1 MTTTQENTQHT
12 QKPTTVEDSSDS
24 LINLLHRAWQTR
36 DEFKQ
41 QWQQEHTNCYRI
53 FHGTNEGLLGTTL
66 DRYGS
71 LLILQT
77 FHHSLSD
84 NELQQVQSFV
94 DDTFPSLHLT
104 YNDRSDNNSR
114 IQASPKN
121 ADNLDR
127 RSVEALELG
136 IKYCIQGRH
145 SGQDPWLFLD
155 LRAGRR
161 YVKAHSKDKT
171 VLNLFSYTCGIGS
184 AAAAGGA
191 KRVVNV
197 DFAESSL
204 AVGKENAQL
213 NNFQQIEFIQSD
225 VFPAIK
231 QFANM
236 PISVRRGKKLP
247 KYPKHKPEQFDL
259 VFLDPPRWAKSAF
272 GTVDLVRDYQ
282 ALFKPSLLAT
292 KDGGQLICCNNVA
305 QVDREEWL
313 ESLKR
318 CAIKAG
324 RPLKSIEVILPDA
337 DFPSPDGNPPLK
349 IAICQ
354 L

>member
-1 MTTTQENTQHT
+1 MNTTITEVTQIT
-12 QKPTTVEDSSDS
+12 KDLKS
-24 LINLLHRAWQTR
+24 LLNQAWQSR
-36 DEFKQ
+36 CELQ
-41 QWQQEHTNCYRI
+41 EQWQQEQTNCYRI
-53 FHGTNEGLLGTTL
+53 FHGTNEGLPGTTL
-66 DRYGS
+66 DRYGP

-77 FHHSLSD
+77 FHQSLSD
-84 NELQQVQSFV
+84 DEFEQVQSFAHE
-94 DDTFPSLHLT
+94 TFPELHLT

-114 IQASPKN
+114 IQPADDN
-121 ADNLDR
+121 AHNLD
-127 RSVEALELG
+127 SQPMEALELG
-136 IKYCIQGRH
+136 IKYRVQGRH
-145 SGQDPWLFLD
+145 LGQDPWLFLD

-171 VLNLFSYTCGIGS
+171 VLNLFSYTCGIGI

-204 AVGKENAQL
+204 AIGMENARL
-213 NNFQQIEFIQSD
+213 NDLKQVEFIQSD

-247 KYPKHKPEQFDL
+247 KYPKHGPEQFDL

-272 GTVDLVRDYQ
+272 GNVDLIRDYQ
-282 ALFKPSLLAT
+282 SLFKPSLLAT

-305 QVDREEWL
+305 QVDRDEWL
-313 ESLKR
+313 ESLQR

-324 RPLKSIEVILPDA
+324 RPLKSIEMLLPDA

>member
-1 MTTTQENTQHT
+1 MNELKN
-12 QKPTTVEDSSDS
+12 
-24 LINLLHRAWQTR
+24 LIDQAWQNRADLKT
-36 DEFKQ
+36 
-41 QWQQEHTNCYRI
+41 QWQAELTDCYRI
-53 FHGTNEGLLGTTL
+53 FHGTNEGSLGTTL
-66 DRYGS
+66 DRYGP

-77 FHHSLSD
+77 FHQSLAD
-84 NELQQVQSFV
+84 NELTQVREFV
-94 DDTFPSLHLT
+94 SKQFPDLHLV
-104 YNDRSDNNSR
+104 YNDRSRDHSR
-114 IQASPKN
+114 IQDSPHEIQEL
-121 ADNLDR
+121 DNTPM
-127 RSVEALELG
+127 VANELG
-136 IKYCIQGRH
+136 VKYRVQARH
-145 SGQDPWLFLD
+145 QGQDPWLFLD

-161 YVKAHSKDKT
+161 YIKAISQGKT
-171 VLNLFSYTCGIGS
+171 VLNLFSYTCGIGI
-184 AAAAGGA
+184 AAAVGGA

-204 AVGKENAQL
+204 AVGMENAKL
-213 NNFQQIEFIQSD
+213 NKLDQVEFIQSD

-236 PISVRRGKKLP
+236 PITARRGKKLP

-272 GTVDLVRDYQ
+272 GNVDLIRDYQ
-282 ALFKPSLLAT
+282 SLFKPSLLAT

-305 QVDREEWL
+305 QVNRDEWL

-324 RPLKSIEVILPDA
+324 RPLKSIEILLPDT

>member
-1 MTTTQENTQHT
+1 MNELKN
-12 QKPTTVEDSSDS
+12 
-24 LINLLHRAWQTR
+24 LIDQAWQNRADLKT
-36 DEFKQ
+36 
-41 QWQQEHTNCYRI
+41 QWQAELTDCYRI
-53 FHGTNEGLLGTTL
+53 FHGTNEGSPGTTL
-66 DRYGS
+66 DRYGP

-77 FHHSLSD
+77 FHQCLAD
-84 NELQQVQSFV
+84 NELTQVREFV
-94 DDTFPSLHLT
+94 SKQFPDLHLV
-104 YNDRSDNNSR
+104 YNDRSRDHSR
-114 IQASPKN
+114 IQSSSN
-121 ADNLDR
+121 EIQELDNTPM
-127 RSVEALELG
+127 VANELG
-136 IKYCIQGRH
+136 VKYRVQGRH
-145 SGQDPWLFLD
+145 QGQDPWLFLD

-161 YVKAHSKDKT
+161 YIKAISQGKT
-171 VLNLFSYTCGIGS
+171 VLNLFSYTCGIGI
-184 AAAAGGA
+184 AAAVGGA

-204 AVGKENAQL
+204 AVGMENAKL
-213 NNFQQIEFIQSD
+213 NKLDQVEFIQSD

-231 QFANM
+231 QFANI
-236 PISVRRGKKLP
+236 PITVRRGKKLP

-272 GTVDLVRDYQ
+272 GNVDLIRDYQ
-282 ALFKPSLLAT
+282 SLFKPSLLAT
-292 KDGGQLICCNNVA
+292 KEGGQLICCNNVA
-305 QVDREEWL
+305 QVDRDEWL

-324 RPLKSIEVILPDA
+324 RPLKSIEILLPDT

>member
-1 MTTTQENTQHT
+1 MNELKTQLSQAWLNR
-12 QKPTTVEDSSDS
+12 SD
-24 LINLLHRAWQTR
+24 LQ
-36 DEFKQ
+36 Q
-41 QWQQEHTNCYRI
+41 QWQEESTDCYRI
-53 FHGTNEGLLGTTL
+53 FHGTNEGLPGTTL
-66 DRYGS
+66 DRYGP

-77 FHHSLSD
+77 FHNSVSED
-84 NELQQVQSFV
+84 ELEQVRQFSAE
-94 DDTFPSLHLT
+94 TFPNLHLV
-104 YNDRSDNNSR
+104 YNDRSRNNSR
-114 IQASPKN
+114 IETTN
-121 ADNLDR
+121 EVHELDNLPM
-127 RSVEALELG
+127 EASELG
-136 IKYCIQGRH
+136 VKYRVQGRH
-145 SGQDPWLFLD
+145 QGQDPWLFLD
-155 LRAGRR
+155 LRSGRR
-161 YVKAHSKDKT
+161 YVKANSEGKT
-171 VLNLFSYTCGIGS
+171 VLNLFSYTCGIGI
-184 AAAAGGA
+184 AAGVGGA

-204 AVGKENAQL
+204 AVGMENAKL
-213 NNFQQIEFIQSD
+213 NKLNQVEFIQSD

-247 KYPKHKPEQFDL
+247 KYPKHSPEQFDL

-272 GTVDLVRDYQ
+272 GNVDLIRDYQ
-282 ALFKPSLLAT
+282 SLFKPSLLAT

-305 QVDREEWL
+305 QVDRDEWL

-324 RPLKSIEVILPDA
+324 RPLKSIEILLPDS

>member
-1 MTTTQENTQHT
+1 MNEL
-12 QKPTTVEDSSDS
+12 KK
-24 LINLLHRAWQTR
+24 LISQAWQNR
-36 DEFKQ
+36 SDLKA
-41 QWQQEHTNCYRI
+41 QWQLEETDCYRI
-53 FHGTNEGLLGTTL
+53 FHGTNEGLPGTTL
-66 DRYGS
+66 DRYGP

-77 FHHSLSD
+77 FH
-84 NELQQVQSFV
+84 QSV
-94 DDTFPSLHLT
+94 TDDEFAEVREFAAEEFPDLHLV
-104 YNDRSDNNSR
+104 YNDRSRDHSR
-114 IQASPKN
+114 IQDS
-121 ADNLDR
+121 ADEVHALD
-127 RSVEALELG
+127 SVPMEANELG
-136 IKYCIQGRH
+136 VKYQVQGRH
-145 SGQDPWLFLD
+145 QGQDPWLFLD

-161 YVKAHSKDKT
+161 YVKANSEGKT
-171 VLNLFSYTCGIGS
+171 VLNLFSYTCGIGI
-184 AAAAGGA
+184 AAGAGGA

-204 AVGKENAQL
+204 AVGIENAKL
-213 NNFQQIEFIQSD
+213 NKLKQIEFIQSD

-231 QFANM
+231 QYANM
-236 PISVRRGKKLP
+236 PIAVRRGKKLP

-272 GTVDLVRDYQ
+272 GNVDLIRDYQ
-282 ALFKPSLLAT
+282 SLFKPSLLAT

-305 QVDREEWL
+305 QVDRDEWL

-324 RPLKSIEVILPDA
+324 RPLKSIEILLPDT

-349 IAICQ
+349 VAICQ

>member
-1 MTTTQENTQHT
+1 MNELKTRLNQ
-12 QKPTTVEDSSDS
+12 
-24 LINLLHRAWQTR
+24 AWQART
-36 DEFKQ
+36 DLQQ
-41 QWQQEHTNCYRI
+41 QWQEENTNCYRI
-53 FHGTNEGLLGTTL
+53 FHGTNEGLPGTTL
-66 DRYGS
+66 DRYGP

-77 FHHSLSD
+77 FHQAVTEDQLAQVREFASD
-84 NELQQVQSFV
+84 L
-94 DDTFPSLHLT
+94 FPDLHLV
-104 YNDRSDNNSR
+104 YNDRSRDNSR
-114 IQASPKN
+114 IQVENDEIHA
-121 ADNLDR
+121 LD
-127 RSVEALELG
+127 SQPVEAVELG
-136 IKYCIQGRH
+136 VNYRIQGRH
-145 SGQDPWLFLD
+145 QGQDPWLFLD

-161 YVKAHSKDKT
+161 YVKAHCKDKT
-171 VLNLFSYTCGIGS
+171 VLNLFSYTCGIGI
-184 AAAAGGA
+184 AAGVGGA

-204 AVGKENAQL
+204 AVGIENAQL
-213 NNFQQIEFIQSD
+213 NQLNQVEFIQSD

-247 KYPKHKPEQFDL
+247 KYPKHAPEQFDL

-272 GTVDLVRDYQ
+272 GNVDLIRDYQ
-282 ALFKPSLLAT
+282 SLFKPSLLAT
-292 KDGGQLICCNNVA
+292 KDGGQLICCNNAA
-305 QVDREEWL
+305 QVDRDEWL

-324 RPLKSIEVILPDA
+324 RPLKSIEMLLPDA

>member
-1 MTTTQENTQHT
+1 MNELKTQLSQAWLNR
-12 QKPTTVEDSSDS
+12 SD
-24 LINLLHRAWQTR
+24 LQ
-36 DEFKQ
+36 Q
-41 QWQQEHTNCYRI
+41 QWQEESTDCYRI
-53 FHGTNEGLLGTTL
+53 FHGTNEGLPGTTL
-66 DRYGS
+66 DRYGP

-77 FHHSLSD
+77 FHNSVSED
-84 NELQQVQSFV
+84 ELEQVRQFSAE
-94 DDTFPSLHLT
+94 TFPNLHLV
-104 YNDRSDNNSR
+104 YNDRSRNNSR
-114 IQASPKN
+114 IETTN
-121 ADNLDR
+121 EVHELDNLPM
-127 RSVEALELG
+127 EASELG
-136 IKYCIQGRH
+136 VKYRVQGRH
-145 SGQDPWLFLD
+145 QGQDPWLFLD
-155 LRAGRR
+155 LRSGRR
-161 YVKAHSKDKT
+161 YVKANSEGKT
-171 VLNLFSYTCGIGS
+171 VLNLFSYTCGIGI
-184 AAAAGGA
+184 AAGVGGA

-204 AVGKENAQL
+204 AVGMENAKL
-213 NNFQQIEFIQSD
+213 NKLDQVEFIQSD

-247 KYPKHKPEQFDL
+247 KYPKHSPEQFDL

-272 GTVDLVRDYQ
+272 GNVDLIRDYQ
-282 ALFKPSLLAT
+282 SLFKPSLLAT

-305 QVDREEWL
+305 QVDRDEWL

-324 RPLKSIEVILPDA
+324 RPLKSIEILLPDN

>member
-1 MTTTQENTQHT
+1 MNEL
-12 QKPTTVEDSSDS
+12 KD
-24 LINLLHRAWQTR
+24 LLSQAWQNR
-36 DEFKQ
+36 ADLQ
-41 QWQQEHTNCYRI
+41 AQWQEEQSDCYRI
-53 FHGTNEGLLGTTL
+53 FHGTNEGLPGTTL
-66 DRYGS
+66 DRYGP

-77 FHHSLSD
+77 FHQSVTD
-84 NELQQVQSFV
+84 EELEQVREFAAEQFA
-94 DDTFPSLHLT
+94 DLHLV
-104 YNDRSDNNSR
+104 YNDRSKGNSR
-114 IQASPKN
+114 IQNVSDEIN
-121 ADNLDR
+121 ELD
-127 RSVEALELG
+127 SLPMEATELG
-136 IKYCIQGRH
+136 VKYRVQGRH
-145 SGQDPWLFLD
+145 QGQDPWLFLD

-161 YVKAHSKDKT
+161 YVKANCEGKT
-171 VLNLFSYTCGIGS
+171 VLNLFSYTCGIGI
-184 AAAAGGA
+184 AAGVGGA

-204 AVGKENAQL
+204 AVGIENARL
-213 NNFQQIEFIQSD
+213 NNLKQVEFIQSD

-247 KYPKHKPEQFDL
+247 KYPKHAAEQFDL

-272 GTVDLVRDYQ
+272 GNVDLIRDYQ
-282 ALFKPSLLAT
+282 SLFKPSLLAT

-305 QVDREEWL
+305 QVDRDEWI

-318 CAIKAG
+318 CAVKTG
-324 RPLKSIEVILPDA
+324 RPLKSVEILLPDT

-349 IAICQ
+349 VAICQ

>member
-1 MTTTQENTQHT
+1 MNELKN
-12 QKPTTVEDSSDS
+12 
-24 LINLLHRAWQTR
+24 LISQAWQNR
-36 DEFKQ
+36 SDLKA
-41 QWQQEHTNCYRI
+41 QWQQEKTDCYRI
-53 FHGTNEGLLGTTL
+53 FHGTNEGLPGTTL
-66 DRYGS
+66 DRYGP

-77 FHHSLSD
+77 FHQSVSD
-84 NELQQVQSFV
+84 DELAQVREFTNEE
-94 DDTFPSLHLT
+94 FPDLHLV
-104 YNDRSDNNSR
+104 YNDRSRNNSR
-114 IQASPKN
+114 IQESEN
-121 ADNLDR
+121 
-127 RSVEALELG
+127 EALELDSTPMEATELG
-136 IKYCIQGRH
+136 VKYRVQGRH
-145 SGQDPWLFLD
+145 QGQDPWLFLD

-161 YVKAHSKDKT
+161 YVKSHSEGKT
-171 VLNLFSYTCGIGS
+171 VLNLFSYTCGIGI
-184 AAAAGGA
+184 AAGVGGA

-204 AVGKENAQL
+204 AIGIENARL
-213 NNFQQIEFIQSD
+213 NNLKQIEFIQSD

-236 PISVRRGKKLP
+236 PIAVRRGKKLP
-247 KYPKHKPEQFDL
+247 NYPKHKPEQFDL

-272 GTVDLVRDYQ
+272 GNVDLIRDYQ
-282 ALFKPSLLAT
+282 SLFKPSLLAT

-324 RPLKSIEVILPDA
+324 RPLKSIEILLPDI

-349 IAICQ
+349 VAICQ

>member
-1 MTTTQENTQHT
+1 MNELKNFMSQ
-12 QKPTTVEDSSDS
+12 
-24 LINLLHRAWQTR
+24 AWQNR
-36 DEFKQ
+36 ADLKA
-41 QWQQEHTNCYRI
+41 QWQAEQTDCYRI
-53 FHGTNEGLLGTTL
+53 FHGTNEGSPGTTL
-66 DRYGS
+66 DRYGP

-77 FHHSLSD
+77 FHQGLSD
-84 NELQQVQSFV
+84 DEFTQVRAFTNEQ
-94 DDTFPSLHLT
+94 FPDLHLV
-104 YNDRSDNNSR
+104 YNDRSRDNSR
-114 IQASPKN
+114 IQDTP
-121 ADNLDR
+121 DEIQELD
-127 RSVEALELG
+127 SMPMVANELG
-136 IKYCIQGRH
+136 VKYRVQGRH
-145 SGQDPWLFLD
+145 QGQDPWLFLD

-161 YVKAHSKDKT
+161 YIKANSKGKT
-171 VLNLFSYTCGIGS
+171 VLNLFSYTCGIGI
-184 AAAAGGA
+184 AAGVGGA

-204 AVGKENAQL
+204 AVGIENAKLNQL
-213 NNFQQIEFIQSD
+213 DQVEFIQSD

-236 PISVRRGKKLP
+236 PITVRRGKKLP

-272 GTVDLVRDYQ
+272 GNVDLIRDYQ
-282 ALFKPSLLAT
+282 SLFKPSLLAT
-292 KDGGQLICCNNVA
+292 KEGGQLICCNNVA
-305 QVDREEWL
+305 QVNRDEWL

-324 RPLKSIEVILPDA
+324 RPLKSIEILLPDS

>member
-1 MTTTQENTQHT
+1 MNEL
-12 QKPTTVEDSSDS
+12 K
-24 LINLLHRAWQTR
+24 ILLSQAWQTR
-36 DEFKQ
+36 SDLQQ
-41 QWQQEHTNCYRI
+41 QWQKEHTDCYRI
-53 FHGTNEGLLGTTL
+53 FHGTNEGLPGTTL
-66 DRYGS
+66 DRYGP

-77 FHHSLSD
+77 FHKSVSD
-84 NELQQVQSFV
+84 DELEQVREFATESFP
-94 DDTFPSLHLT
+94 DLHLV
-104 YNDRSDNNSR
+104 YNDRSRDNSR
-114 IQASPKN
+114 IETTAEAHELDSLPMEAS
-121 ADNLDR
+121 
-127 RSVEALELG
+127 ELG
-136 IKYCIQGRH
+136 VKYRVQGRH
-145 SGQDPWLFLD
+145 QGQDPWLFLD

-161 YVKAHSKDKT
+161 YVKANCEGKT
-171 VLNLFSYTCGIGS
+171 VLNLFSYTCGIGI
-184 AAAAGGA
+184 AAGAGGA

-204 AVGKENAQL
+204 AVGIENAKL
-213 NNFQQIEFIQSD
+213 NKLDQIEFIQSD

-247 KYPKHKPEQFDL
+247 KYPKHSPEQFDL

-272 GTVDLVRDYQ
+272 GNVDLIRDYQ
-282 ALFKPSLLAT
+282 SLFKPSLLAT
-292 KDGGQLICCNNVA
+292 RDGGQLICCNNVA
-305 QVDREEWL
+305 QVDRDEWL

-318 CAIKAG
+318 CAIKVG
-324 RPLKSIEVILPDA
+324 RPLKSIEILLPDT

>member
-1 MTTTQENTQHT
+1 MNELNA
-12 QKPTTVEDSSDS
+12 
-24 LINLLHRAWQTR
+24 LICQAWQNR
-36 DEFKQ
+36 SDLKA
-41 QWQQEHTNCYRI
+41 QWQEEQTDCYRI
-53 FHGTNEGLLGTTL
+53 FHGTNEGLPGTTL
-66 DRYGS
+66 DRYGP

-77 FHHSLSD
+77 FHKSVSD
-84 NELQQVQSFV
+84 IELAQVRKFAIE
-94 DDTFPSLHLT
+94 TFPDLHLV
-104 YNDRSDNNSR
+104 YNDRSGDNSR
-114 IQASPKN
+114 IQDSPDEINELDIAAMEASEQG
-121 ADNLDR
+121 
-127 RSVEALELG
+127 V
-136 IKYCIQGRH
+136 KYRVKGRH
-145 SGQDPWLFLD
+145 QGQDPWLFLD

-161 YVKAHSKDKT
+161 YVKAYSAGKT
-171 VLNLFSYTCGIGS
+171 VLNLFSYTCGIGI

-204 AVGKENAQL
+204 AIGMENAKL
-213 NNFQQIEFIQSD
+213 NKLDQVEFIQSD

-231 QFANM
+231 QYANM

-247 KYPKHKPEQFDL
+247 KYPKHGPEQFDL

-272 GTVDLVRDYQ
+272 GNVDLIRDYQ
-282 ALFKPSLLAT
+282 SLFKPSLLAT

-305 QVDREEWL
+305 QVDRDEWL
-313 ESLKR
+313 ELLRR

-324 RPLKSIEVILPDA
+324 RPLKSIEILLPDT

>member
-1 MTTTQENTQHT
+1 MNELKNLISQAWQNRSDLKAQWLAENT
-12 QKPTTVEDSSDS
+12 D
-24 LINLLHRAWQTR
+24 
-36 DEFKQ
+36 
-41 QWQQEHTNCYRI
+41 CYRI
-53 FHGTNEGLLGTTL
+53 FHGTNEGLPGTTL
-66 DRYGS
+66 DRYGP

-77 FHHSLSD
+77 FHQPVAD
-84 NELQQVQSFV
+84 DELVQVREFAAEE
-94 DDTFPSLHLT
+94 FPELHLV
-104 YNDRSDNNSR
+104 YNDRSRDNSR
-114 IQASPKN
+114 IQEN
-121 ADNLDR
+121 TVEVHELD
-127 RSVEALELG
+127 STAMEANELG
-136 IKYCIQGRH
+136 VKYRVQGRH
-145 SGQDPWLFLD
+145 QGQDPWLFLD

-161 YVKAHSKDKT
+161 YVKAHSEGKT
-171 VLNLFSYTCGIGS
+171 VLNLFSYTCGIGI
-184 AAAAGGA
+184 AAGAGGA

-204 AVGKENAQL
+204 AVGMENAKL
-213 NNFQQIEFIQSD
+213 NKLDQVEFIHSD

-236 PISVRRGKKLP
+236 PIAVRRGKKLP

-272 GTVDLVRDYQ
+272 GNVDLIRDYQ
-282 ALFKPSLLAT
+282 SLFKPSLLAT

-305 QVDREEWL
+305 QVDRDEWL

-318 CAIKAG
+318 CAITAG
-324 RPLKSIEVILPDA
+324 RPLKSIEMLLPDT

-349 IAICQ
+349 VAICQ

>member
-1 MTTTQENTQHT
+1 MNELKN
-12 QKPTTVEDSSDS
+12 
-24 LINLLHRAWQTR
+24 LISQAWQNR
-36 DEFKQ
+36 SDLKA
-41 QWQQEHTNCYRI
+41 QWLEEKTDCYRI
-53 FHGTNEGLLGTTL
+53 FHGTNEGLPGTTL
-66 DRYGS
+66 DRYGP

-77 FHHSLSD
+77 FHQSVTD
-84 NELQQVQSFV
+84 DELAEVRVFA
-94 DDTFPSLHLT
+94 TEEFPDLHLV
-104 YNDRSDNNSR
+104 YNDRSRDHSR
-114 IQASPKN
+114 IQDS
-121 ADNLDR
+121 ADEVNTLD
-127 RSVEALELG
+127 SVPMEANELG
-136 IKYCIQGRH
+136 VKYQVQGRH
-145 SGQDPWLFLD
+145 QGQDPWLFLD

-161 YVKAHSKDKT
+161 YVKAQSEGKT
-171 VLNLFSYTCGIGS
+171 VLNLFSYTCGIGI
-184 AAAAGGA
+184 AAGAGGA

-204 AVGKENAQL
+204 AVGIENAKL
-213 NNFQQIEFIQSD
+213 NNLKQIEFIQSD

-231 QFANM
+231 QYANM
-236 PISVRRGKKLP
+236 PIAVRRGKKLP

-272 GTVDLVRDYQ
+272 GNVDLIRDYQ
-282 ALFKPSLLAT
+282 SLFKPSLLAT

-305 QVDREEWL
+305 QVDRDEWL

-324 RPLKSIEVILPDA
+324 RPLKSIEILLPDT

-349 IAICQ
+349 VAICQ

>member
-1 MTTTQENTQHT
+1 MTDLKHLISQAWENRSALQ
-12 QKPTTVEDSSDS
+12 
-24 LINLLHRAWQTR
+24 A
-36 DEFKQ
+36 
-41 QWQQEHTNCYRI
+41 QWLAEHTNCYRI
-53 FHGTNEGLLGTTL
+53 FHGTNEGLPGTTL
-66 DRYGS
+66 DRYGP

-77 FHHSLSD
+77 FHQSLSD
-84 NELQQVQSFV
+84 DELDQVQGFAN
-94 DDTFPSLHLT
+94 DTFPDLHLT
-104 YNDRSDNNSR
+104 YNDRSNDNSR
-114 IQASPKN
+114 IQPADDN
-121 ADNLDR
+121 AHDLDNQPM
-127 RSVEALELG
+127 EANELG
-136 IKYCIQGRH
+136 IQYRVQGRH
-145 SGQDPWLFLD
+145 QGQDPWLFLD
-155 LRAGRR
+155 LRSGRR
-161 YVKAHSKDKT
+161 YVKANSNNKT
-171 VLNLFSYTCGIGS
+171 VLNLFSYTCGIGI

-197 DFAESSL
+197 DFSESSL
-204 AVGKENAQL
+204 AVGMENAKL
-213 NNFQQIEFIQSD
+213 NNLDLVEFIQSD

-247 KYPKHKPEQFDL
+247 KYPKHGAEQFDL

-272 GTVDLVRDYQ
+272 GNVDLIRDYQ
-282 ALFKPSLLAT
+282 SLFKPSLLAT

-305 QVDREEWL
+305 QVDRDEWL
-313 ESLKR
+313 ESLTR

-324 RPLKSIEVILPDA
+324 RPLKSIEILLPDA

>member
-1 MTTTQENTQHT
+1 MNELKNLISQAWQNRTDLKAQWLAENT
-12 QKPTTVEDSSDS
+12 D
-24 LINLLHRAWQTR
+24 
-36 DEFKQ
+36 
-41 QWQQEHTNCYRI
+41 CYRI
-53 FHGTNEGLLGTTL
+53 FHGTNEGLPGTTL
-66 DRYGS
+66 DRYGP

-77 FHHSLSD
+77 FHQSVAD
-84 NELQQVQSFV
+84 DELAQVREFAAEE
-94 DDTFPSLHLT
+94 FPDLHLV
-104 YNDRSDNNSR
+104 YNDRSRDNSR
-114 IQASPKN
+114 IQENTDEVHELDSMPMEAS
-121 ADNLDR
+121 
-127 RSVEALELG
+127 ELG
-136 IKYCIQGRH
+136 VKYRVQGRH
-145 SGQDPWLFLD
+145 QGQDPWLFLD

-161 YVKAHSKDKT
+161 YVKAHSEGKT
-171 VLNLFSYTCGIGS
+171 VLNLFSYTCGIGI
-184 AAAAGGA
+184 AAGVGGA

-204 AVGKENAQL
+204 AVGIENALL
-213 NNFQQIEFIQSD
+213 NKLDQVEFIQSD

-236 PISVRRGKKLP
+236 PIAVRRGKKLP

-272 GTVDLVRDYQ
+272 GNVDLIRDYQ
-282 ALFKPSLLAT
+282 SLFKPSLLAT
-292 KDGGQLICCNNVA
+292 KKGGQLICCNNVA
-305 QVDREEWL
+305 QVDRDEWL

-324 RPLKSIEVILPDA
+324 RPLKSIEMLLPDT

-349 IAICQ
+349 VAICQ

>member
-1 MTTTQENTQHT
+1 MNELKTQLSQAWLNR
-12 QKPTTVEDSSDS
+12 SD
-24 LINLLHRAWQTR
+24 LQ
-36 DEFKQ
+36 Q
-41 QWQQEHTNCYRI
+41 QWQEESTDCYRI
-53 FHGTNEGLLGTTL
+53 FHGTNEGLPGTTL
-66 DRYGS
+66 DRYGP

-77 FHHSLSD
+77 FHNSVSED
-84 NELQQVQSFV
+84 ELEQVRQFSAE
-94 DDTFPSLHLT
+94 TFPNLHLV
-104 YNDRSDNNSR
+104 YNDRSRNNSR
-114 IQASPKN
+114 IETTN
-121 ADNLDR
+121 EVHELDNLPM
-127 RSVEALELG
+127 EASELG
-136 IKYCIQGRH
+136 VKYRVQGRH
-145 SGQDPWLFLD
+145 QGQDPWLFLD
-155 LRAGRR
+155 LRSGRR
-161 YVKAHSKDKT
+161 YVKANSEGKT
-171 VLNLFSYTCGIGS
+171 VLNLFSYTCGIGI
-184 AAAAGGA
+184 AAGVGGA

-204 AVGKENAQL
+204 AVGMENAKL
-213 NNFQQIEFIQSD
+213 NKLDQVEFIQSD

-247 KYPKHKPEQFDL
+247 KYPKHSPEQFDL

-272 GTVDLVRDYQ
+272 GNVDLIRDYQ
-282 ALFKPSLLAT
+282 SLFKPSLLAT

-305 QVDREEWL
+305 QVDRDEWL

-324 RPLKSIEVILPDA
+324 RPLKSIEILLPDS

>member
-1 MTTTQENTQHT
+1 MNDL
-12 QKPTTVEDSSDS
+12 KN
-24 LINLLHRAWQTR
+24 LISQAWQNR
-36 DEFKQ
+36 ADLKI
-41 QWQQEHTNCYRI
+41 QWQAEQTDCYRI
-53 FHGTNEGLLGTTL
+53 FHGTNEGLPGTTL
-66 DRYGS
+66 DRYGP

-77 FHHSLSD
+77 FHQPLSEE
-84 NELQQVQSFV
+84 ELAQVHEFASEA
-94 DDTFPSLHLT
+94 FPDLHLT
-104 YNDRSDNNSR
+104 YNDRSKNNSR
-114 IQASPKN
+114 IQN
-121 ADNLDR
+121 APDELHELDTLPM
-127 RSVEALELG
+127 EANELG
-136 IKYCIQGRH
+136 IKYRVQGRH
-145 SGQDPWLFLD
+145 QGQDPWLFLD
-155 LRAGRR
+155 LRTGRR
-161 YVKAHSKDKT
+161 YVKSVSEGKT
-171 VLNLFSYTCGIGS
+171 VLNLFSYTCGIGI
-184 AAAAGGA
+184 AAAMGGA

-204 AVGKENAQL
+204 AIGMENARL
-213 NNFQQIEFIQSD
+213 NNVKQVEFIQSD

-236 PISVRRGKKLP
+236 PITVRRGKKLP
-247 KYPKHKPEQFDL
+247 KYPKHKAEQFDV

-272 GTVDLVRDYQ
+272 GNVDLIRDYQ
-282 ALFKPSLLAT
+282 SLFKPSLLAT

-324 RPLKSIEVILPDA
+324 RPLKSIEVLLPDT

>member
-1 MTTTQENTQHT
+1 MNELKN
-12 QKPTTVEDSSDS
+12 
-24 LINLLHRAWQTR
+24 LISQAWQNR
-36 DEFKQ
+36 SDLKS
-41 QWQQEHTNCYRI
+41 QWQEEQTDCYRI
-53 FHGTNEGLLGTTL
+53 FHGTNEGLPGTTL
-66 DRYGS
+66 DRYGP

-77 FHHSLSD
+77 FHQPVSEE
-84 NELQQVQSFV
+84 ELLQVREFASEEFA
-94 DDTFPSLHLT
+94 DLHLV
-104 YNDRSDNNSR
+104 YNDRSKGNSR
-114 IQASPKN
+114 IQNVADEMHEQDSLPK
-121 ADNLDR
+121 
-127 RSVEALELG
+127 EATELG
-136 IKYCIQGRH
+136 VKYRIQGRH
-145 SGQDPWLFLD
+145 QGQDPWLFLD

-161 YVKAHSKDKT
+161 YVKAISEGKT
-171 VLNLFSYTCGIGS
+171 VLNLFSYTCGIGI
-184 AAAAGGA
+184 AAAVGGA

-204 AVGKENAQL
+204 AVGMENAKL
-213 NNFQQIEFIQSD
+213 NNLKQVDFIQSD

-236 PISVRRGKKLP
+236 PIAVRRGKKLP

-272 GTVDLVRDYQ
+272 GNVDLIRDYQ
-282 ALFKPSLLAT
+282 SLFKPSLLAT

-305 QVDREEWL
+305 QVDRDEWL

-318 CAIKAG
+318 CALKAG
-324 RPLKSIEVILPDA
+324 RPLKSIEVLLPDT

>member
-1 MTTTQENTQHT
+1 MNELKTQLSQ
-12 QKPTTVEDSSDS
+12 
-24 LINLLHRAWQTR
+24 AWQNR
-36 DEFKQ
+36 SDLQQ
-41 QWQQEHTNCYRI
+41 QWQNESTDCYRI
-53 FHGTNEGLLGTTL
+53 FHGTNEGLPGTTL
-66 DRYGS
+66 DRYGP

-77 FHHSLSD
+77 FHNSVSD
-84 NELQQVQSFV
+84 NELEQVRQFSAEN
-94 DDTFPSLHLT
+94 FPDLHLV
-104 YNDRSDNNSR
+104 YNDRSRNNSR
-114 IQASPKN
+114 IETTDE
-121 ADNLDR
+121 ADELD
-127 RSVEALELG
+127 SLPMEANELG
-136 IKYCIQGRH
+136 VKYRIQGRH
-145 SGQDPWLFLD
+145 QGQDPWLFLD

-161 YVKAHSKDKT
+161 YVKANCEGKT
-171 VLNLFSYTCGIGS
+171 VLNLFSYTCGIGI
-184 AAAAGGA
+184 AAGVGGA

-204 AVGKENAQL
+204 AVGIENARL
-213 NNFQQIEFIQSD
+213 NNLKQVEFIQSD

-236 PISVRRGKKLP
+236 PITVRRGKKLP
-247 KYPKHKPEQFDL
+247 KYPKHSPEQFDL

-272 GTVDLVRDYQ
+272 GNVDLIRDYQ
-282 ALFKPSLLAT
+282 SLFKPSLLAT

-305 QVDREEWL
+305 QVDRDEWL

-324 RPLKSIEVILPDA
+324 RPLKSIEILLPDN

>member
-1 MTTTQENTQHT
+1 MNELKTQLSQ
-12 QKPTTVEDSSDS
+12 
-24 LINLLHRAWQTR
+24 AWQNR
-36 DEFKQ
+36 SDLQQ
-41 QWQQEHTNCYRI
+41 QWQNESTDCYRI
-53 FHGTNEGLLGTTL
+53 FHGTNEGLPGTTL
-66 DRYGS
+66 DRYGP

-77 FHHSLSD
+77 FHNSVSD
-84 NELQQVQSFV
+84 NELEQVRQFSAEN
-94 DDTFPSLHLT
+94 FPDLHLV
-104 YNDRSDNNSR
+104 YNDRSRNNSR
-114 IQASPKN
+114 IETTDE
-121 ADNLDR
+121 ADELD
-127 RSVEALELG
+127 SLPMEANELG
-136 IKYCIQGRH
+136 VKYRIQGRH
-145 SGQDPWLFLD
+145 QGQDPWLFLD

-161 YVKAHSKDKT
+161 YVKANCEGKT
-171 VLNLFSYTCGIGS
+171 VLNLFSYTCGIGI
-184 AAAAGGA
+184 AAGVGGA

-204 AVGKENAQL
+204 AVGIENARL
-213 NNFQQIEFIQSD
+213 NNLKQVEFIQSD

-236 PISVRRGKKLP
+236 PITVRRGKKLP
-247 KYPKHKPEQFDL
+247 KYPKHSPEQFDL

-272 GTVDLVRDYQ
+272 GNVDLIRDYQ
-282 ALFKPSLLAT
+282 SLFKPSLLAT
-292 KDGGQLICCNNVA
+292 KDGGQLNCCNNVA
-305 QVDREEWL
+305 QVDRDESL

-324 RPLKSIEVILPDA
+324 RPLKSIEILLPDS

>member
-1 MTTTQENTQHT
+1 MNELKN
-12 QKPTTVEDSSDS
+12 
-24 LINLLHRAWQTR
+24 LISQAWQAR
-36 DEFKQ
+36 SDLRA
-41 QWQQEHTNCYRI
+41 QWQDEHTDCYRI
-53 FHGTNEGLLGTTL
+53 FHGTNEGAPGTTL
-66 DRYGS
+66 DRYGP
-71 LLILQT
+71 LIILQT
-77 FHHSLSD
+77 FHASVSD
-84 NELQQVQSFV
+84 EELAQVRAFS
-94 DDTFPSLHLT
+94 DETFPELHFV
-104 YNDRSDNNSR
+104 YNDRSRDNSR
-114 IQASPKN
+114 IETHDN
-121 ADNLDR
+121 AEHALD
-127 RSVEALELG
+127 STPMDAHELG
-136 IKYCIQGRH
+136 IKYRVQGRH
-145 SGQDPWLFLD
+145 QGQDPWLFLD

-161 YVKAHSKDKT
+161 YVKAHSEGKT
-171 VLNLFSYTCGIGS
+171 VLNLFSYTCGIGI
-184 AAAAGGA
+184 AAAMGGA

-204 AVGKENAQL
+204 AVGIENAKL
-213 NNFQQIEFIQSD
+213 NNLKQVEFIQSD

-236 PISVRRGKKLP
+236 PIAVRRGKKLP

-272 GTVDLVRDYQ
+272 GNVDLIRDYQ
-282 ALFKPSLLAT
+282 SLFKPSLLAT

-305 QVDREEWL
+305 QVDRDEWL

-324 RPLKSIEVILPDA
+324 RPLKSIEILLPDT

>member
-1 MTTTQENTQHT
+1 MNELKKLIGQAWLNR
-12 QKPTTVEDSSDS
+12 SDLKS
-24 LINLLHRAWQTR
+24 
-36 DEFKQ
+36 
-41 QWQQEHTNCYRI
+41 QWQEESTDCYRI
-53 FHGTNEGLLGTTL
+53 FHGTNEGFAGTTL
-66 DRYGS
+66 DRYGP
-71 LLILQT
+71 LLIVQT
-77 FHHSLSD
+77 FHQPLTEEELAQVREFAQEEFSD
-84 NELQQVQSFV
+84 
-94 DDTFPSLHLT
+94 LHLV
-104 YNDRSDNNSR
+104 YNDRSQGNSR
-114 IQASPKN
+114 IQNASDDIDERDALPM
-121 ADNLDR
+121 
-127 RSVEALELG
+127 EAMELG
-136 IKYCIQGRH
+136 VKYRVQGRH
-145 SGQDPWLFLD
+145 QGQDPWLFLD

-161 YVKAHSKDKT
+161 YVKAISEGKT
-171 VLNLFSYTCGIGS
+171 VLNLFSYTCGIGI
-184 AAAAGGA
+184 AAAMGGA

-204 AVGKENAQL
+204 AVGIENAKL
-213 NNFQQIEFIQSD
+213 NNLKQVSFIQSD

-236 PISVRRGKKLP
+236 PITTRRGKKLP

-272 GTVDLVRDYQ
+272 GNVDLIRDYQ
-282 ALFKPSLLAT
+282 SLFKPSLLAT

-305 QVDREEWL
+305 QVDRDEWID
-313 ESLKR
+313 SLKR

-324 RPLKSIEVILPDA
+324 RPLKNIDVLLPDT

>member
-1 MTTTQENTQHT
+1 MNELKN
-12 QKPTTVEDSSDS
+12 
-24 LINLLHRAWQTR
+24 LISQAWQNR
-36 DEFKQ
+36 SDLKA
-41 QWQQEHTNCYRI
+41 QWHEEKTDCYRI
-53 FHGTNEGLLGTTL
+53 FHGTNEGLPGATL
-66 DRYGS
+66 DRYGP

-77 FHHSLSD
+77 FHQAVTND
-84 NELQQVQSFV
+84 ELAQIHEFAAEELP
-94 DDTFPSLHLT
+94 DLHLV
-104 YNDRSDNNSR
+104 YNDRSRDNSR
-114 IQASPKN
+114 IQTMSSDAHQ
-121 ADNLDR
+121 LD
-127 RSVEALELG
+127 SQPMEANELG
-136 IKYCIQGRH
+136 VKYRVQGRH
-145 SGQDPWLFLD
+145 QGQDPWLFLD

-161 YVKAHSKDKT
+161 YIKAQSEGKT
-171 VLNLFSYTCGIGS
+171 VLNLFSYTCGIGI
-184 AAAAGGA
+184 AAGVGGA

-204 AVGKENAQL
+204 AVGIENASL
-213 NNFQQIEFIQSD
+213 NNLQQVKFIQSD

-231 QFANM
+231 QFANL

-272 GTVDLVRDYQ
+272 GNVDLIRDYQ
-282 ALFKPSLLAT
+282 SLFKPSLLAT

-305 QVDREEWL
+305 QVDRDEWI

-318 CAIKAG
+318 CAIKIG
-324 RPLKSIEVILPDA
+324 RPLKRIEILLPDA

-349 IAICQ
+349 IAICH